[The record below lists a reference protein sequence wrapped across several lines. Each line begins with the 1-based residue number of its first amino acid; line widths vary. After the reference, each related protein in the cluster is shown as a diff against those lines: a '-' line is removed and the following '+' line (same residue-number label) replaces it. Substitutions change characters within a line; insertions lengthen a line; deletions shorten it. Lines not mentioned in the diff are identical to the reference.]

1 MIELKNFTKLSK
13 EEAIMVLNWRNHP
26 NVASFMN
33 NATISPKEHLE
44 FLQSLKSAKD
54 KEYFL
59 AYEGEIPIGVI
70 DFINIKVGDSC
81 EFGIYQNPNLK
92 GQGNILMGALLDYA
106 FGILKIKELKAHVK
120 CDNIKAMNLYSK
132 FGFIIEKEG
141 KIKGEDMYFIKLC
154 FEKYSTICGGGGQSL
169 VSGLEFRVAA

>member
-92 GQGNILMGALLDYA
+92 GQGNILMEALLDYA
-106 FGILKIKELKAHVK
+106 FGILKVKELKAHVK
-120 CDNIKAMNLYSK
+120 CDNIKAMNLYDK
-132 FGFIIEKEG
+132 FGFKQVGEKIINNQKM
-141 KIKGEDMYFIKLC
+141 KFIKLDSTLY
-154 FEKYSTICGGGGQSL
+154 YSGGGG
-169 VSGLEFRVAA
+169 